1 MAHDSRLAET
11 VSHWRA
17 AENRLYPVVMTRPDL
32 YELSIRL
39 VRGVADDLRSAR
51 TPDELLEAYER
62 AGEVVVAVVRRTE
75 LSTEGID
82 LGLVTGAAFSL
93 RYRELLEEMHREE
106 AIRRIREGR
115 ERGAEWVVIYE
126 TETGGG
132 MPISPYR
139 RLEMKIPDG
148 IGLHVFI
155 ESDPETGGPLFG
167 VETIQLDPQTGDWLP
182 DAQSLSARQTFPEP
196 GPWEIVIEALRSEL

>member
-1 MAHDSRLAET
+1 MAHSSKLEET

-32 YELSIRL
+32 YEHSVRL
-39 VRGVADDLRSAR
+39 VRAIADDLRCAR

-62 AGEVVVAVVRRTE
+62 AGEVVAEVVRRTE
-75 LSTEGID
+75 MPTEGID
-82 LGLVTGAAFSL
+82 LGLVTGASFSL
-93 RYRELLEEMHREE
+93 RYRDLLAEMHREE

-126 TETGGG
+126 TGTAGG
-132 MPISPYR
+132 MPIPPYR

-148 IGLHVFI
+148 AGLHVFI
-155 ESDPETGGPLFG
+155 EPDPETGGPLFG
-167 VETIQLDPQTGDWLP
+167 VEMVQLDPQTGDWLP
-182 DAQSLSARQTFPEP
+182 DVEPLSARQTFTEPEP
-196 GPWEIVIEALRSEL
+196 WEAAIRRSREL